1 MRGLA
6 TAFVLTGLLAGCASG
21 DRGPAPAASG
31 AKDRATATSGFTR
44 APKPSIVSAGR
55 HLECVPYARRVSG
68 IEIYGNAWTWWR
80 QAGSRYRRDTKP
92 AVGSVLAMKRTKKIR
107 GGHISVVTATLSP
120 REILVTHA
128 NWLNRGRIHH
138 DVPVRDVSRNNDWS
152 KVRVWYTPGNTW
164 GSHVYSVHGFIHP
177 KRVKRTPVPRPRPA
191 VVRS

>member
-6 TAFVLTGLLAGCASG
+6 TALLLTALLAGCAG
-21 DRGPAPAASG
+21 DGRPPTPVVAGG
-31 AKDRATATSGFTR
+31 ADRSTATSGFTR

-80 QAGSRYRRDTKP
+80 QAGNRYRRDTTP
-92 AVGSVLAMKRTKKIR
+92 AVGSVLALKRTKRIR
-107 GGHISVVTATLSP
+107 GGHISVVTATLSS

-138 DVPVRDVSRNNDWS
+138 DVPVLDVSRNNDWS
-152 KVRVWYTPGNTW
+152 KIRVWYTPGNTW
-164 GSHVYSVHGFIHP
+164 GSHVYSAHGFIHP
-177 KRVKRTPVPRPRPA
+177 KQVKQKPLPRPRPK
-191 VVRS
+191 VIRS